1 MSAAV
6 LKSKEFWTP
15 DRRLMAGQSPGRA
28 PGRLPGGHV
37 GDRADLKKALILCAD
52 CLPKFN
58 HIEAGYTRKP
68 NLPVVSGRCDGCTQ
82 FNPRAHLL
90 VHHSVAN
97 LVR

>member
-1 MSAAV
+1 MMAAV
-6 LKSKEFWTP
+6 HTKDWNAGGA
-15 DRRLMAGQSPGRA
+15 RLNAGLSPGRA

-58 HIEAGYTRKP
+58 HIKAGYTKKR
-68 NLPVVSGRCDGCTQ
+68 NLPVVAGRCDGCTQ
-82 FNPRAHLL
+82 FYPRAHLL

>member
-6 LKSKEFWTP
+6 LKGKGFWTP
-15 DRRLMAGQSPGRA
+15 ERRVMAGQSPGRA

-37 GDRADLKKALILCAD
+37 GDRADLKKALIFCD
-52 CLPKFN
+52 YCLPKFN
-58 HIEAGYTRKP
+58 HIKAGYTKQR

-82 FNPRAHLL
+82 FQPRAHLL
-90 VHHSVAN
+90 VHYSTTN